1 MLRDVTIY
9 TVNTEWCRLRYLE
22 LPSPGI
28 VTENMI
34 CAGILSVGGR
44 DACQGDSG
52 GPLYFTSAGVNILVG
67 IVSWGHQCANGSFP
81 GVSTAVS
88 PYTNWII
95 KTVESFG

>member
-9 TVNTEWCRLRYLE
+9 TVNNNWCRERYLE
-22 LPSPGI
+22 LPQPGV

-34 CAGILSVGGR
+34 CAGILGEGGR

-52 GPLYFTSAGVNILVG
+52 GPLYYKSGGNDIIVGV
-67 IVSWGHQCANGSFP
+67 VSWGHQCANGSFP

-88 PYTNWII
+88 PYTHWIVE
-95 KTVESFG
+95 TVS